1 MSIVENFGPTLAT
14 LGNGFFVGILIGYA
28 WKKVIRIVAVIVGLF
43 RAGLAYL
50 QYYQIADIN
59 WNKLQTISED
69 VIPTLSNLTM
79 QIPGVSSTSDGH
91 AVAAS
96 LVMTSF
102 DIPLTGSMSARFAI
116 GFMKG

>member
-1 MSIVENFGPTLAT
+1 MEESNKNSSCDSWI
-14 LGNGFFVGILIGYA
+14 ISSWI
-28 WKKVIRIVAVIVGLF
+28 
-43 RAGLAYL
+43 AYL
-50 QYYQIADIN
+50 QYYQIATVN

-79 QIPGVSSTSDGH
+79 QIPGVGSTSDGH

-96 LVMTSF
+96 LVMTNF
-102 DIPLTGSMSARFAI
+102 DIPLTGSMSAGFAI

>member
-1 MSIVENFGPTLAT
+1 MEESNKNSSCDSWI
-14 LGNGFFVGILIGYA
+14 ISSWID
-28 WKKVIRIVAVIVGLF
+28 
-43 RAGLAYL
+43 YL
-50 QYYQIADIN
+50 QYYQIATVN

-102 DIPLTGSMSARFAI
+102 DIPLTDSMSAGVTI
-116 GFMKG
+116 GFIKG